1 MGKSITFLRG
11 QGGVPK
17 TLPGEDHISAFV
29 MYLPESHAMPTAVG
43 GGGFTVEEPVKAI
56 STIEKAE
63 EYGITADA
71 ASWHIRVL
79 HYHLGEVFRINP
91 AISLYVGLFND
102 AATGF
107 DFSELKMV
115 QNFAAGRIRQIA
127 VYAPTR
133 NLVAAD
139 ITLLQ
144 GVANSLQMQSQPVQ
158 VLYAS
163 KVSEVTALPQLR
175 AIGQNRVSVDIGQDG
190 EGLGSAL
197 FADAGNTPKQSVT
210 TIGNLL
216 GMVSLAS
223 VHESIGWVQ
232 KFPSGITTPAF
243 ADGTLVRTVDR
254 AVVEQLDTDGYLF
267 LVTHPGIGGSYRN
280 DSHTLDEATSDYA
293 FIEANRTMDK
303 AERGIR
309 TYLTPHLSRPLY
321 VNAETG
327 ELASD
332 MVVFLEM
339 EAGRQLDAMEAA
351 GELSGYKVEVDSAQN
366 VLASSMVEFV
376 IKQVQVGVMRR
387 MKVKIGYT
395 TKIS

>member
-29 MYLPESHAMPTAVG
+29 VYLPESHAMPTAVG

-63 EYGITADA
+63 EYGITSDA
-71 ASWHIRVL
+71 TSWHIKVL
-79 HYHLGEVFRINP
+79 HYHLSEAFRINP

-102 AATGF
+102 AAVGF
-107 DFSELKMV
+107 DFSELKTV
-115 QNFAAGRIRQIA
+115 QNYASGRIRQMAI
-127 VYAPTR
+127 YAPSH
-133 NLVAAD
+133 NLAAAD
-139 ITLLQ
+139 VTLLQ
-144 GVANSLQMQSQPVQ
+144 GVANSLQAQSQPIQ
-158 VLYAS
+158 VLYAAT
-163 KVSEVTALPQLR
+163 VSDITTAPQLR
-175 AIGQNRVSVDIGQDG
+175 AVGQNRVSVDIGQDG
-190 EGLGSAL
+190 EGLGESL
-197 FADAGNTPKQSVT
+197 FNDAGNTTTQSVT

-216 GMVSLAS
+216 GMVSMAG

-243 ADGTLVRTVDR
+243 ADGTLVRSVDR
-254 AVVEQLDTDGYLF
+254 AVIEQLDTDGYLF

-293 FIEANRTMDK
+293 YIEANRTMDK

-321 VNAETG
+321 VDAETG
-327 ELASD
+327 QLASD
-332 MVVFLEM
+332 TVVFLEM

-351 GELSGYKVEVDSAQN
+351 GELSGYKVEVDPAQN
-366 VLASSMVEFV
+366 VLASSTVEFV

-387 MKVKIGYT
+387 MKIKIGYT
-395 TKIS
+395 TQIS